1 MYNRARGIIQTLDV
15 SAIHVVTQIHVCARF
30 TMRLGVWINLLSCTY
45 THISIQSLRTMTNE
59 YFWAHIIRMLLTIQM
74 NSLHISPMKN
84 RRRHVTNLPK
94 NEMRQHHKVWGLLFS
109 LQHFTIEHEKSKKFT
124 NSNCYFIS
132 NKVRTFI
139 NKTCS
144 HSFVYCWC
152 IALAK
157 EFNILYQF
165 GIPTMLLSVK

>member
-1 MYNRARGIIQTLDV
+1 MNI
-15 SAIHVVTQIHVCARF
+15 
-30 TMRLGVWINLLSCTY
+30 
-45 THISIQSLRTMTNE
+45 
-59 YFWAHIIRMLLTIQM
+59 FWAHIIRMLLTIQM
-74 NSLHISPMKN
+74 NSFHISPMKN

-165 GIPTMLLSVK
+165 GIPTMLLSVKWNMNRMVENGEREIGNNDSVCWMSIICKLK